1 MVESSRATQR
11 QRTTSVRDE
20 LARVYAES
28 ASADE
33 FVHSLMG
40 FLVELSQAP
49 SVHPVVGALAEEL
62 GRASTARFT
71 ALAIHDLR
79 SMLQGVSSSLEYAPK
94 LLERSGLLDGRGVDP
109 QRLGMLLEAIED
121 ARTGTKMA
129 SELARETLAVHRNH
143 RHALSCRL
151 NEVVEST
158 VRLGNR
164 LAPIIDIALETQP
177 ELEVGASPSN
187 LFRVLVNLIRNA
199 VQAIE
204 QLERRQGARIRVSSW
219 ASDEHAFVQV
229 ADEGPGIPAS
239 VRDQLFALFFTTH
252 AEGTGIGLYVCK
264 TIVTSW
270 GGRIHVDSYEGE
282 GTRFTFSVP
291 KAAPAVP
298 GAAPAF
304 PAFPARS

>member
-1 MVESSRATQR
+1 MVEHSLAARPR
-11 QRTTSVRDE
+11 TSVRDE
-20 LARVYAES
+20 LARVYAEAS
-28 ASADE
+28 SADE
-33 FVHSLMG
+33 FVHALMG

-79 SMLQGVSSSLEYAPK
+79 SILHGVSSSLEYAPK

-129 SELARETLAVHRNH
+129 SDLARETLAVHRQH
-143 RHALSCRL
+143 RHALTCRL

-164 LAPIIDIALETQP
+164 LAPIIDIALETSH
-177 ELEVGASPSN
+177 ELEVAASPSN

-204 QLERRQGARIRVSSW
+204 QLEHPEGARVRVSSW

-229 ADEGPGIPAS
+229 ADEGPGIPAAL
-239 VRDQLFALFFTTH
+239 RDQLFQLFFTTH

-264 TIVTSW
+264 TIVAGW

-291 KAAPAVP
+291 RVAAGPSSVP
-298 GAAPAF
+298 TPRRG
-304 PAFPARS
+304 